1 MEKIYFII
9 SKSTVFLRIVLQGNF
24 RWNELETD
32 RNIFEG
38 RDIKMAVKN
47 IFISLI
53 ANRLVF
59 SGEFPQ
65 SDEVI
70 KLWDFQSDTVDKAS
84 LDDLCIESILKRGG
98 WSNSDIES
106 SPTSL
111 RLTLKP
117 TFFVDSLEQELKND
131 EQEFLDSAIK
141 QVDQFVSKHQL
152 VTTGTTNTS
161 VEVDKSSEMII
172 YREPGQSSSRE
183 FERFI
188 EELKSRDIKYHIEYE
203 HSSAAEV
210 GASGGFYEAIIFIQN
225 TLASGVLYD
234 LMKGVPA
241 KYFPQVKKER
251 IDILKGKIAHELS
264 TQPEN
269 LEIISYE
276 VEDEC
281 ASMEVYF
288 NRNKYQYKFSQSNE
302 MIKYIKVV

>member
-1 MEKIYFII
+1 LTI
-9 SKSTVFLRIVLQGNF
+9 
-24 RWNELETD
+24 
-32 RNIFEG
+32 
-38 RDIKMAVKN
+38 KN

-59 SGEFPQ
+59 LGEFPQ

-70 KLWDFQSDTVDKAS
+70 KLWDFQSKTVDKAS

-117 TFFVDSLEQELKND
+117 TFFVDSLDQKLKND
-131 EQEFLDSAIK
+131 EQEFLNSAIK
-141 QVDQFVSKHQL
+141 QVDQFVNKHQL
-152 VTTGTTNTS
+152 VTTDTTNTT
-161 VEVDKSSEMII
+161 VEVDENSEMVI

-203 HSSAAEV
+203 HSSASEV

-225 TLASGVLYD
+225 SLASGVVYD
-234 LMKGVPA
+234 LIKGVPA
-241 KYFPQVKKER
+241 RYFPQIKKER
-251 IDILKGKIAHELS
+251 TDILKRKIANELS

-269 LEIISYE
+269 LEIIKYK

-281 ASMEVYF
+281 ASIEVYF
-288 NRNKYQYKFSQSNE
+288 NRNKYEYKFNQSNE
-302 MIKYIKVV
+302 MIKFNKVV

>member
-1 MEKIYFII
+1 M
-9 SKSTVFLRIVLQGNF
+9 
-24 RWNELETD
+24 D

-38 RDIKMAVKN
+38 RDIKMAAKN

-70 KLWDFQSDTVDKAS
+70 KLWDFQSETIDRAS
-84 LDDLCIESILKRGG
+84 LDELYNKSILKRDG
-98 WSNSDIES
+98 WSDSDIES

-117 TFFVDSLEQELKND
+117 TFFVDTLEQELKNE
-131 EQEFLDSAIK
+131 EQEFLDSVIK
-141 QVDQFVSKHQL
+141 QVNQFVSEHQL
-152 VTTGTTNTS
+152 FTPGPTNTT
-161 VEVDKSSEMII
+161 VEVDKCSEMII

-183 FERFI
+183 FHRFI
-188 EELKSRDIKYHIEYE
+188 EELKSMDIKYHIEYE
-203 HSSAAEV
+203 HSNAAEV

-225 TLASGVLYD
+225 TVVSGVVYD
-234 LMKGVPA
+234 LIKGVPA
-241 KYFPQVKKER
+241 RYFPQVRKER
-251 IDILKGKIAHELS
+251 TDILKGKIAYELS

-276 VEDEC
+276 VGDEYT
-281 ASMEVYF
+281 SIEVYF
-288 NRNKYQYKFSQSNE
+288 NRNKYQYKFNHSNE
-302 MIKYIKVV
+302 MIKFNKVF